1 MKLKITGLALLMSLS
16 VTAAETSIE
25 EYIGKIANIYIG
37 KSETVKVGVVAE
49 EDKYLE
55 CQEGNWPLSFQMGQV
70 YSDSWLDL
78 LSAVNRT
85 QEAVRIGYTP
95 DSENSCDIEYLALV
109 QGDGISGVDPDDGSA
124 SLLRTGDYGN
134 IALIGTNGLTESSYS
149 ASDFYNND
157 AGAAAFDGF
166 TYRDQINDH
175 ESAAK
180 IGRGFW
186 MVKKA
191 VNTDYD
197 PDFVEPEYWLQ
208 VDFAGLVKITG
219 FRVVLN
225 DQSRQLGRGPEK
237 VVLQVSSDGETFVDH
252 ESYLLSQVSDQIAT
266 LNTAVTARIARLKV
280 VTNHGDTYIEIDEF
294 ELFSDL

>member
-1 MKLKITGLALLMSLS
+1 MKFKMTSLALLVSLS

-37 KSETVKVGVVAE
+37 KSETVQVGIVAE

-55 CQEGNWPLSFQMGQV
+55 CQEGNWPLSFQLGQV

-78 LSAVNRT
+78 VSTVNRT
-85 QEAVRIGYTP
+85 QETVRIGYTP
-95 DSENSCDIEYLALV
+95 DSESSCDIEYLALV

-149 ASDFYNND
+149 VSDFYNND
-157 AGAAAFDGF
+157 VGAAAFDGF
-166 TYRDQINDH
+166 TYKEQIND
-175 ESAAK
+175 EEGVEK
-180 IGRGFW
+180 LGRGFW
-186 MVKKA
+186 MVKKEL
-191 VNTDYD
+191 NTDHD

-208 VDFAGLVKITG
+208 VDFDGLVKITG

-266 LNTAVTARIARLKV
+266 LNTAVTARIVRLKV
-280 VTNHGDTYIEIDEF
+280 VTNHGDTYIEVDEF

>member
-1 MKLKITGLALLMSLS
+1 MKFKMTSLALLVSLS

-25 EYIGKIANIYIG
+25 EYIGKVANIYIG
-37 KSETVKVGVVAE
+37 KSETVKVGIVAE

-55 CQEGNWPLSFQMGQV
+55 CQEGNWPLSFQLGQV

-78 LSAVNRT
+78 VSTVNRT
-85 QEAVRIGYTP
+85 QETVRIGYAP
-95 DSENSCDIEYLALV
+95 DSESSCDIEYLALV

-149 ASDFYNND
+149 VSDFYNND
-157 AGAAAFDGF
+157 VGAAAFDGF
-166 TYRDQINDH
+166 TYREQIND
-175 ESAAK
+175 EEGVEK
-180 IGRGFW
+180 LGRGFW
-186 MVKKA
+186 MVKKE
-191 VNTDYD
+191 VNTDHD

-208 VDFAGLVKITG
+208 VDFDGLVKITG

-280 VTNHGDTYIEIDEF
+280 LTNHGDTYIEIDEF